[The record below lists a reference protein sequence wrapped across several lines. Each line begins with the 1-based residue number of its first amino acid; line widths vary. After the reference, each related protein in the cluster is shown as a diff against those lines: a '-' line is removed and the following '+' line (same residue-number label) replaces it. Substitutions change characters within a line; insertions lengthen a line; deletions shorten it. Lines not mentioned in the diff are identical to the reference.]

1 MASPDNRL
9 LLLDINVLMALAWPN
24 HQCHRSVV
32 ARLDQRL
39 APPGAARTRLEAM
52 TP

>member
-9 LLLDINVLMALAWPN
+9 LLLDVNVLMALAWPN

-32 ARLDQRL
+32 ARLDRR
-39 APPGAARTRLEAM
+39 PARRPARRARVWK
-52 TP
+52 